1 MTSSAA
7 PAQDPFAILGE
18 TLETAAGALD
28 VPTAQARESAHRAAA
43 TTKRVVGS
51 GVYSLSYALAYGT
64 VFAATYVHD
73 LLPEASAVRRGLS
86 DGGHD
91 ALSARAR
98 RILLQEEAAATHA
111 RTESAPALGEES
123 HANGTRGSEPHDTPL
138 RNGHADGDA
147 RTRVDALAGQF
158 EGQH

>member
-1 MTSSAA
+1 MTTSAA
-7 PAQDPFAILGE
+7 ATQDPFAILGE

-51 GVYSLSYALAYGT
+51 GVYSFSYALAYGT

-73 LLPEASAVRRGLS
+73 LLPEGSAVRRGLS

-98 RILLQEEAAATHA
+98 RILLQEDAAATHA
-111 RTESAPALGEES
+111 RTGSTEAREGQ
-123 HANGTRGSEPHDTPL
+123 HADGAHAAEPHDTPL

-147 RTRVDALAGQF
+147 RTRVDALAGKF

>member
-1 MTSSAA
+1 MTTSAA
-7 PAQDPFAILGE
+7 TAQDPFAILGE

-73 LLPEASAVRRGLS
+73 LLPEGSAIRRGLS

-91 ALSARAR
+91 ALSARSR
-98 RILLQEEAAATHA
+98 RILLQEEAAAAHA
-111 RTESAPALGEES
+111 RTGSTEAHGEES
-123 HANGTRGSEPHDTPL
+123 HADGAHAAEPHGTPL

-147 RTRVDALAGQF
+147 RTRVDALAGKF

>member
-1 MTSSAA
+1 MHPSAA
-7 PAQDPFAILGE
+7 ATQDPFAILGE

-73 LLPEASAVRRGLS
+73 LLPESSTVRRGLS

-91 ALSARAR
+91 ALSAHAR
-98 RILLQEEAAATHA
+98 RILLQEEAGASHA
-111 RTESAPALGEES
+111 RTGSAEPHGEDS
-123 HANGTRGSEPHDTPL
+123 HVDAAHAAEHHDTPL

-147 RTRVDALAGQF
+147 RTRVDALAGKF
-158 EGQH
+158 EDQH

>member
-1 MTSSAA
+1 
-7 PAQDPFAILGE
+7 
-18 TLETAAGALD
+18 
-28 VPTAQARESAHRAAA
+28 
-43 TTKRVVGS
+43 VVGS

-73 LLPEASAVRRGLS
+73 LLPEGSTVRRGLS

-98 RILLQEEAAATHA
+98 RILLQEEEAATHA
-111 RTESAPALGEES
+111 RTGSTEAHGEASQENGA
-123 HANGTRGSEPHDTPL
+123 HAAEPHDTPL

-147 RTRVDALAGQF
+147 RSRVDALAGKF